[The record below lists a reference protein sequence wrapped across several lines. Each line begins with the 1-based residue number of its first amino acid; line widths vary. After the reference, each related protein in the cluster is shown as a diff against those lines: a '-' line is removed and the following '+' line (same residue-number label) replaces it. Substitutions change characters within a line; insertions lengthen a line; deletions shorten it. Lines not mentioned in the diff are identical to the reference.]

1 MNRTRGISLI
11 VLAVATAGCQSF
23 PIFGA
28 RSPEVRSTP
37 DMSSYFEQRLA
48 DGRRHLEAQRPG
60 AALTAFRQA
69 SYHPDHAGEA
79 FNGMAIA
86 YDRLGRY
93 DLAERFFAQAVSAA
107 PGDARFA
114 RNAARFGDAM
124 LARNSAA
131 EQALLARNEPVE
143 VAAPTDTQLASAAR
157 AVDAQLAPM
166 PQGRMQRVS
175 ASQVHIAPREDW
187 GARLADAGSARPAV
201 MHVGRAPD
209 AGPELAGNTEGYV
222 QRVDLAAVRV
232 VEGEIVDGRWTP
244 SEGSRFIG
252 PDGAVRIRVS
262 GSGTHRPQDR
272 QPYPI
277 AVRLDNPG

>member
-1 MNRTRGISLI
+1 MNTIKGISLI
-11 VLAVATAGCQSF
+11 ALAVATAGCQAF
-23 PIFGA
+23 PIFGD
-28 RSPEVRSTP
+28 RSPDARVAP

-69 SYHPDHAGEA
+69 SYHPHYAGDA
-79 FNGMAIA
+79 LNGMAIS

-93 DLAERFFAQAVSAA
+93 DLAQRFFAQAVTAA
-107 PGDARFA
+107 PEDARFA
-114 RNAARFGDAM
+114 RNAARFDAAM

-131 EQALLARNEPVE
+131 EQTLLAQNESAE
-143 VAAPTDTQLASAAR
+143 VTAPTESQLASAAR
-157 AVDAQLAPM
+157 AVDAELAPM

-187 GARLADAGSARPAV
+187 GARMADAGTVRPAV
-201 MHVGRAPD
+201 MHVGRAP
-209 AGPELAGNTEGYV
+209 APVRELAANAEGYV

-232 VEGEIVDGRWTP
+232 VEGKMVDGRWVP

-252 PDGAVRIRVS
+252 PDGGVRIRVS
-262 GSGTHRPQDR
+262 GAGTHRPQNR
-272 QPYPI
+272 QPHPI
-277 AVRLDNPG
+277 AVRIDNPG